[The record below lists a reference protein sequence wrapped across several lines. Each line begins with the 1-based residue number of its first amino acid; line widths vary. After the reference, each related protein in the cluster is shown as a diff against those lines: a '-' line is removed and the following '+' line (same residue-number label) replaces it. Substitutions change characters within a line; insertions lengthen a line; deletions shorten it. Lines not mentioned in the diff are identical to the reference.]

1 MSPGRRLA
9 HTAAPGTSAP
19 AATPAG
25 CRVSER
31 VAQAGSRGGALR
43 GGGRWPSQAGALGRP
58 VFSSAGRC
66 VRTSQRQ
73 EDSASFL
80 ERVEPC
86 EVASSLR
93 RGPPCRGCA
102 RSPGEGRRPVAPR
115 RRGSRREAAWL
126 LGRKAVPPPEAGA
139 RPRPCAGGHG
149 GAESGGGLRR
159 ACDSRGA
166 LSGRPAP

>member
-1 MSPGRRLA
+1 MSSERASGRGRFTGRR
-9 HTAAPGTSAP
+9 
-19 AATPAG
+19 
-25 CRVSER
+25 
-31 VAQAGSRGGALR
+31 ALR

-80 ERVEPC
+80 ERVELC

-139 RPRPCAGGHG
+139 ARVPVPAGTAGRTAG
-149 GAESGGGLRR
+149 
-159 ACDSRGA
+159 RGA
-166 LSGRPAP
+166 DPLTAASVVPVTRVWLCQGGRRLGASVVSSEKLG